1 MHAVTARLPW
11 WPAALL
17 LAAALF
23 AAPVRATVEL
33 RVEAAPVTA
42 PIQAFV
48 TVTGANG
55 EPVPGLTLGDF
66 TVTIDGAAL
75 TSPPSFTLPPNQD
88 PVQNVSVVFAMDY
101 SGSVTAAALQEMQ
114 TAVTT
119 FIGAMSDGDFAA
131 IVKFSGSAGAS
142 LVQPFTEI
150 NSTTKGQLN
159 GVVMADYPSGRTNLL
174 DALNLSINQF
184 VTPPTPLPPGPKAVI
199 AITDGGDNASQ
210 VVEGVVHDNA
220 RANSIPIFVIG
231 VSTIINPNL
240 LTRLATLSG
249 GDYIPNPADISAAY
263 VTISEL
269 LNNEYLLSIQSSI
282 TDCDPHTLGVTVE
295 LPSGQESA
303 SLAFVRCGAPP
314 PPPPPPPSGSGSSGG
329 GGGGV
334 GAVALLGC
342 LLTLIARRRR
352 EWPSLPAREINRSS
366 C

>member
-1 MHAVTARLPW
+1 
-11 WPAALL
+11 
-17 LAAALF
+17 
-23 AAPVRATVEL
+23 VEL
-33 RVEAAPVTA
+33 RVEAAPVTS
-42 PIQAFV
+42 PIQAFL

-55 EPVPGLTLGDF
+55 EPVPGLTLSDF

-88 PVQNVSVVFAMDY
+88 PAQKVSVVFAMDY

-159 GVVMADYPSGRTNLL
+159 DVVMADYPSGRTNLL

-184 VTPPTPLPPGPKAVI
+184 TPPTQLPPGPKAVI
-199 AITDGGDNASQ
+199 AVTDGGDNASQ

-249 GDYIPNPADISAAY
+249 GDYIPAPNPADISAAY

-282 TDCDPHTLGVTVE
+282 TDCNPHTLAVTVA

-329 GGGGV
+329 GGGV

-342 LLTLIARRRR
+342 LLALIARRRR
-352 EWPSLPAREINRSS
+352 EWPRLPAREINRSS